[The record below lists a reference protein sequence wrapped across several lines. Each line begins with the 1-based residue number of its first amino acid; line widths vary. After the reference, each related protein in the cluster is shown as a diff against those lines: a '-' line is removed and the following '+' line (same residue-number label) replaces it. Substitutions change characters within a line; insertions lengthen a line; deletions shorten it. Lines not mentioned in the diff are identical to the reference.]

1 MSGSSVNAIRR
12 VRPSFPAPRRADQT
26 GALSIRTVASAREL
40 SGSAISMTPAPAP
53 KVVRGCVAPST
64 SISRRP
70 IVASVAG
77 MAAAITPSGFVRIN
91 RRPVATAQEGRTCAS
106 TCCGCST
113 AAAGLLSGRCRRSEA
128 RSAAASSERTSLARV
143 CRRWSSTCTRA
154 PTQMVAR
161 NAMIR
166 TGTARRGAAQRS
178 AGRRYA
184 GLAMDCARPLMES
197 GCADASAV
205 SARAIVGLRWKFPCH
220 PRDGRMCRIAS
231 QITCRLELIGADL
244 LRSCEELKYLK
255 KVTHE

>member
-1 MSGSSVNAIRR
+1 M
-12 VRPSFPAPRRADQT
+12 
-26 GALSIRTVASAREL
+26 RTVASAREL
-40 SGSAISMTPAPAP
+40 SGSVISMTPAPAP
-53 KVVRGCVAPST
+53 NVVRGCVAPST

-77 MAAAITPSGFVRIN
+77 VAAATTPSGFVRIK
-91 RRPVATAQEGRTCAS
+91 RRPAVMAQGGRTCAS

-128 RSAAASSERTSLARV
+128 RSAAASSDRTSLARV

-166 TGTARRGAAQRS
+166 TGTARRRS
-178 AGRRYA
+178 GSAFSNRRYA

-197 GCADASAV
+197 GCADALAV

-231 QITCRLELIGADL
+231 RITCRLESMGADL
-244 LRSCEELKYLK
+244 SRVRRVKYLN